1 MRKIF
6 THSGFDLYIGS
17 GEGLQDSKTG
27 KQNVLQGYAGLF
39 RDDVLISYSL
49 AYYFY
54 KMKVTIDGM
63 VAREIQSKA
72 KGAAVKIMDMGCNR
86 GYDVFRMNRKFA
98 NNSLSFTG
106 LDISPVDIE
115 YAKDVAAQQKIGNCS
130 FVVGNAEATEF
141 EKESFDIVVCSELL
155 EHVPQPEKVMKEIY
169 RIVKKKGIAI
179 ISTPNAENRLGRLR
193 KFAPRRL
200 KEGWNQP
207 VPMQKDEERYNKL
220 AEDGFVNLPH
230 ISEKGIKEW
239 IDISEGLGF
248 KIEDIKRGS
257 LMWGHEFFD
266 NHPGLTGL
274 LLFFDSILDKITY
287 DFSSDFAMKMRK

>member
-1 MRKIF
+1 M
-6 THSGFDLYIGS
+6 
-17 GEGLQDSKTG
+17 QDSKVG

-63 VAREIQSKA
+63 VAQEIKSKG
-72 KGAAVKIMDMGCNR
+72 KGVALKIMDMGCNR
-86 GYDVFRMNRKFA
+86 GYDVFRMSKKFA
-98 NNSLSFTG
+98 GSSLSFTG

-115 YAKDVAAQQKIGNCS
+115 YAKDVAAQQKLDNCI

-141 EKESFDIVVCSELL
+141 KENSFDIIVCSELL

-169 RIVKKKGIAI
+169 RIVKKGGIAI
-179 ISTPNAENRLGRLR
+179 ISTPNADNRLGKLR
-193 KFAPRRL
+193 KFAPRKL
-200 KEGWNQP
+200 KQSWNQP
-207 VPMQKDEERYNKL
+207 VPAKKDEERYRQVAKN
-220 AEDGFVNLPH
+220 GFVNLPH

-239 IDISEGLGF
+239 IKISEGVGF

-257 LMWGHEFFD
+257 LMWGHDFFD
-266 NHPGLTGL
+266 THPGLTGF

-287 DFSSDFAMKMRK
+287 DFSSDFAAKMRK